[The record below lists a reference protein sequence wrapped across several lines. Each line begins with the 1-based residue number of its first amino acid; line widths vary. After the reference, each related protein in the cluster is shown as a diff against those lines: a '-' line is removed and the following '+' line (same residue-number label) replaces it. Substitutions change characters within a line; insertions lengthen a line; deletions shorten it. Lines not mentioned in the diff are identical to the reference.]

1 MTEGQTVTGGQKVTD
16 GQTVT
21 GGQTVHGD
29 TTHYGNDTTYGNQT
43 VGGDSHINGNQVVDK
58 DQTVGGD
65 SHINGNQVVS
75 VAQLA
80 ILECV
85 HAFDVTCGDE
95 AHKAFRRAV
104 DRVFKRESRRFKA
117 YMESVETAL
126 HIDESAEALGLTGGD
141 EQDPHR
147 QAVLSEVRE
156 LVRKCL
162 NSLTE
167 EEQRFLRLRC
177 QHDLTYEDVAKRCGL
192 SLSQAHKL
200 TKAAMVKFH
209 EGIYGCDVE

>member
-1 MTEGQTVTGGQKVTD
+1 MNHTIRQWIASAQQGEEAAVLLILQQFRPLICKYARR
-16 GQTVT
+16 
-21 GGQTVHGD
+21 HR
-29 TTHYGNDTTYGNQT
+29 YCY
-43 VGGDSHINGNQVVDK
+43 DSLDEA
-58 DQTVGGD
+58 
-65 SHINGNQVVS
+65 VS

-80 ILECV
+80 ILECI
-85 HAFDVTCGDE
+85 HAFDLICDDE
-95 AHKAFRRAV
+95 AHKEFRRAV
-104 DRVFKRESRRFKA
+104 DRVFKKESRRFKA

-126 HIDESAEALGLTGGD
+126 YVDESAEALGLLTGE

-147 QAVLSEVRE
+147 QAVVSEVRE

-167 EEQRFLRLRC
+167 EEQRFLRLRY
-177 QHDLTYEDVAKRCGL
+177 HADLTYEAIARHCGL

-209 EGIYGCDVE
+209 EGIYGCDVGFL

>member
-1 MTEGQTVTGGQKVTD
+1 M
-16 GQTVT
+16 
-21 GGQTVHGD
+21 
-29 TTHYGNDTTYGNQT
+29 NQT
-43 VGGDSHINGNQVVDK
+43 IRQWIDRAQQGEEEAVLLILQQFRPLICKYARRHRYCYDSLDEA
-58 DQTVGGD
+58 
-65 SHINGNQVVS
+65 VS

-85 HAFDVTCGDE
+85 HAFDVTGDDE

-117 YMESVETAL
+117 YMESVETVL
-126 HIDESAEALGLTGGD
+126 HIDEIAEALELSVSD

-156 LVRKCL
+156 VVRKCL
-162 NSLTE
+162 DSLTE

-177 QHDLTYEDVAKRCGL
+177 QHDLTYGDVARRCGL

-200 TKAAMVKFH
+200 TKAAMAKFH
-209 EGIYGCDVE
+209 EAIGCHGGGEGEGYGSLRPDGQL

>member
-1 MTEGQTVTGGQKVTD
+1 M
-16 GQTVT
+16 
-21 GGQTVHGD
+21 
-29 TTHYGNDTTYGNQT
+29 NQNIYQWIARAQQGEEEA
-43 VGGDSHINGNQVVDK
+43 VLLILQQFRPLICKYARRHRYCYDSLDEA
-58 DQTVGGD
+58 
-65 SHINGNQVVS
+65 VS

-104 DRVFKRESRRFKA
+104 DRVFKKESRRFKA
-117 YMESVETAL
+117 YMEKIETAL
-126 HIDESAEALGLTGGD
+126 HIDESADALGLMGGD

-147 QAVLSEVRE
+147 QAVLSEIRE

-162 NSLTE
+162 DNLTE

-177 QHDLTYEDVAKRCGL
+177 QHDLTYSDVAKRCGL

-200 TKAAMVKFH
+200 TKAAMIKFYEAMGCH
-209 EGIYGCDVE
+209 GGGEGEVYGALRPDGQL

>member
-1 MTEGQTVTGGQKVTD
+1 M
-16 GQTVT
+16 
-21 GGQTVHGD
+21 
-29 TTHYGNDTTYGNQT
+29 NQT
-43 VGGDSHINGNQVVDK
+43 VVCQWIERAQKGEEEAVLLILQQFRPLICKYARRHRYCYDSLDEA
-58 DQTVGGD
+58 
-65 SHINGNQVVS
+65 VS

-80 ILECV
+80 ILECI

-167 EEQRFLRLRC
+167 EEQRFLCLRC

>member
-1 MTEGQTVTGGQKVTD
+1 M
-16 GQTVT
+16 
-21 GGQTVHGD
+21 
-29 TTHYGNDTTYGNQT
+29 NQT
-43 VGGDSHINGNQVVDK
+43 IRHWIARAQEGEEEAVLLILQQFRPLICKYARRHRYCYDSLDEA
-58 DQTVGGD
+58 
-65 SHINGNQVVS
+65 VS

-85 HAFDVTCGDE
+85 HAFDLSCDDE

-126 HIDESAEALGLTGGD
+126 HIDEIAEALELSVGD

-147 QAVLSEVRE
+147 QAVLSEIRE

-162 NSLTE
+162 DSLTE
-167 EEQRFLRLRC
+167 EEQQFLRLRYLA
-177 QHDLTYEDVAKRCGL
+177 DLTYGDVAKRCGL

-200 TKAAMVKFH
+200 TKAAMAKFYEAVDCH
-209 EGIYGCDVE
+209 GGGEGEGYGLLRPDGQL

>member
-1 MTEGQTVTGGQKVTD
+1 M
-16 GQTVT
+16 
-21 GGQTVHGD
+21 
-29 TTHYGNDTTYGNQT
+29 NQT
-43 VGGDSHINGNQVVDK
+43 IRHWIARAQQGEEEAVLLILQQFRPLICKYARRHRYCYDSLDEA
-58 DQTVGGD
+58 
-65 SHINGNQVVS
+65 VS

-80 ILECV
+80 ILECI

-104 DRVFKRESRRFKA
+104 DRVFKRESRRFKT
-117 YMESVETAL
+117 YMEKIGTAL
-126 HIDESAEALGLTGGD
+126 YVDESAEVFGLTGGD

>member
-1 MTEGQTVTGGQKVTD
+1 MNHTIRQWIASAQQGEETAVLLILQQFRPLICKYARR
-16 GQTVT
+16 
-21 GGQTVHGD
+21 HR
-29 TTHYGNDTTYGNQT
+29 YCY
-43 VGGDSHINGNQVVDK
+43 DSLDEA
-58 DQTVGGD
+58 
-65 SHINGNQVVS
+65 VS

-85 HAFDVTCGDE
+85 HAFDLSCDDE

>member
-1 MTEGQTVTGGQKVTD
+1 M
-16 GQTVT
+16 
-21 GGQTVHGD
+21 
-29 TTHYGNDTTYGNQT
+29 NQT
-43 VGGDSHINGNQVVDK
+43 VRQWTDRAQKGEEEAVLLILQQFRPLICKYARRHRYCYDSLDEA
-58 DQTVGGD
+58 
-65 SHINGNQVVS
+65 VS

-80 ILECV
+80 ILECI

-141 EQDPHR
+141 EQAPHR

>member
-1 MTEGQTVTGGQKVTD
+1 M
-16 GQTVT
+16 
-21 GGQTVHGD
+21 
-29 TTHYGNDTTYGNQT
+29 
-43 VGGDSHINGNQVVDK
+43 
-58 DQTVGGD
+58 
-65 SHINGNQVVS
+65 
-75 VAQLA
+75 AQLA

-104 DRVFKRESRRFKA
+104 DRVFKRESRRFKT
-117 YMESVETAL
+117 YMEKIETAL
-126 HIDESAEALGLTGGD
+126 HIDESAEALDLTGGD

-147 QAVLSEVRE
+147 QAVLSEIRE

-177 QHDLTYEDVAKRCGL
+177 QHDLTYHDVAKRCGL

-200 TKAAMVKFH
+200 TKAAMAKFH
-209 EGIYGCDVE
+209 EAMGCHGGGEGEVYG

>member
-1 MTEGQTVTGGQKVTD
+1 M
-16 GQTVT
+16 
-21 GGQTVHGD
+21 
-29 TTHYGNDTTYGNQT
+29 NQT
-43 VGGDSHINGNQVVDK
+43 VVCQWIERAQKGEEEAVLLILQQFRPLICKYARRHRYCYDSLDEA
-58 DQTVGGD
+58 
-65 SHINGNQVVS
+65 VS

-80 ILECV
+80 ILECI

-104 DRVFKRESRRFKA
+104 ERVFKRESRRFKA

-200 TKAAMVKFH
+200 TKAAMVKFR

>member
-1 MTEGQTVTGGQKVTD
+1 M
-16 GQTVT
+16 
-21 GGQTVHGD
+21 
-29 TTHYGNDTTYGNQT
+29 NQT
-43 VGGDSHINGNQVVDK
+43 VCQWIERAQKGEEEAVLLILQQFRPLICKYARRHRYCYDSLDEA
-58 DQTVGGD
+58 
-65 SHINGNQVVS
+65 VS

-80 ILECV
+80 ILECI

-95 AHKAFRRAV
+95 AHK
-104 DRVFKRESRRFKA
+104 
-117 YMESVETAL
+117 
-126 HIDESAEALGLTGGD
+126 SAEALGLTGGD

>member
-1 MTEGQTVTGGQKVTD
+1 M
-16 GQTVT
+16 
-21 GGQTVHGD
+21 
-29 TTHYGNDTTYGNQT
+29 NQT
-43 VGGDSHINGNQVVDK
+43 ICQWIARAQQGEEEAVLLILQQFRPLICKYARRHRYCYDSLDEA
-58 DQTVGGD
+58 
-65 SHINGNQVVS
+65 VS

-85 HAFDVTCGDE
+85 HAFDLSCDDE

-126 HIDESAEALGLTGGD
+126 HIDEIAEALELSVGD

-147 QAVLSEVRE
+147 QAVVSEVKDM
-156 LVRKCL
+156 VRKCL

-167 EEQRFLRLRC
+167 EERRFLRLRYLA
-177 QHDLTYEDVAKRCGL
+177 DLTYGDVAKRCGL

-200 TKAAMVKFH
+200 TKAAMAKFH
-209 EGIYGCDVE
+209 EAMGCHGGGEGGGYGSLRPDGQL